1 MTNDQQTQI
10 QSPSRR
16 KMLQGSIKGAL
27 GTALLPAL
35 GSSLLAACGGNG
47 TDSAAASAMS
57 HAGTKP
63 TPGLTSVDN
72 FRDLAGADDSV
83 AYLTITGQKLRRG
96 VFYRSNV
103 LTPSAA
109 DLATLNTMGIKT
121 VYDLRTTSESQQT
134 PDTLPTGATLVSV
147 NIFGTDTAAAP
158 SDPASFDA
166 VAWMEQIEREFVTDA
181 GIRSRFG
188 ELFTDMANGP
198 NAQLFHC
205 SSGKDRTGW
214 TAAVLLSLV
223 GVPPKTV
230 MEDYLLTDVY
240 TAESIKTQYAA
251 MVTTY
256 GQKYAD
262 AFLPMLGVQPSFL
275 LAGFDQV
282 AQSYGSMDN
291 YITNGLGLSTSTQA
305 QLKAKLLYG
314 AP

>member
-1 MTNDQQTQI
+1 
-10 QSPSRR
+10 
-16 KMLQGSIKGAL
+16 MLGAGIKSAL
-27 GTALLPAL
+27 GTVLLPAV
-35 GSSLLAACGGNG
+35 GSSLLTACGGSDAG
-47 TDSAAASAMS
+47 SAAASAMS
-57 HAGTKP
+57 HAATKP
-63 TPGLTSVDN
+63 TPRLTSVDN
-72 FRDLAGADDSV
+72 FRDLAGTNDGV

-103 LTPSAA
+103 LAPSAP

-134 PDTLPTGATLVSV
+134 PDTLPSGATLVSV
-147 NIFGTDTAAAP
+147 NIFGTDSAAAP
-158 SDPASFDA
+158 PDPSSFDA
-166 VAWMEQIEREFVTDA
+166 AAWMEQIEREFVTDA

-188 ELFTDMANGP
+188 ELFMDMANGP

-205 SSGKDRTGW
+205 TSGKDRTGW

-230 MEDYLLTDVY
+230 MEDYLLTNVY
-240 TAESIKTQYAA
+240 TAASMKSQYDSIVA
-251 MVTTY
+251 TY
-256 GQKYAD
+256 GKTYAD

-282 AQSYGSMDN
+282 AKSYGSMDN
-291 YITNGLGLSTSTQA
+291 YITNGLGLSTRTQA